1 MKKVSLEQEV
11 LEIKEELRQKARDIE
26 DLARLQ
32 MKHENLDEIRA
43 VKQDQ
48 LNSNIQTLCGNLKD
62 YQKELHEMSLKNT
75 EDIGEIQIKQTKM
88 NMKLT
93 LLWGLIAVVGSAII
107 TVLVE
112 HAGQILQ
119 VLGKGN

>member
-1 MKKVSLEQEV
+1 MSLEQEI
-11 LEIKEELRQKARDIE
+11 LEIKEDLKEKGRNIEELT
-26 DLARLQ
+26 RLQ
-32 MKHENLDEIRA
+32 MKHENLDEVRA
-43 VKQDQ
+43 VKQDT
-48 LNSNIQTLCGNLKD
+48 LNANIQTLCANLKD

-75 EDIGEIQIKQTKM
+75 EDISEIQIKQTKT
-88 NMKLT
+88 NMKVT
-93 LLWGLIAVVGSAII
+93 LLWGLIAVIGSAII

>member
-1 MKKVSLEQEV
+1 MNLAQDLLE
-11 LEIKEELRQKARDIE
+11 LKEELKENRKHIE
-26 DLARLQ
+26 ELSQLQ
-32 MKHENLDEIRA
+32 LKHENLDEIRA

-48 LNSNIQTLCGNLKD
+48 LNANIQDLCGNLKD

-75 EDIGEIQIKQTKM
+75 EDIGALELKQTKM
-88 NMKLT
+88 NMKIT
-93 LLWGLIAVVGSAII
+93 ILWGMVAVIGTAVI

-119 VLGKGN
+119 VLQTK